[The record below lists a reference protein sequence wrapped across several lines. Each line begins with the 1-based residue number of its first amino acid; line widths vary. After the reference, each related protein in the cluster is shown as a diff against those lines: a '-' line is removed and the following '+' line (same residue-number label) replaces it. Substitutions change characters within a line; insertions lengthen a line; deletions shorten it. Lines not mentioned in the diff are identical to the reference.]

1 MCGIAATF
9 NQKPDGRTRSELER
23 SIRLARHRGPDGEGV
38 VTGDLEKAF
47 GESTAA
53 PAIWGLA
60 HARLAIV
67 GLGDQGHQPM
77 VDRRGRRWLSFNGE
91 IYNHREIR
99 KE

>member
-53 PAIWGLA
+53 PA
-60 HARLAIV
+60 
-67 GLGDQGHQPM
+67 
-77 VDRRGRRWLSFNGE
+77 S
-91 IYNHREIR
+91 
-99 KE
+99 